1 MATCVLGIGD
11 RHNDNVMV
19 QKSGNMFHIDFGH
32 FLGNFKEKF
41 GIKRERARFVL
52 TPDFA
57 YVMGGEKKEKGEGF
71 KQFED
76 VCVKAFLILREHAVL
91 FINLFS
97 LMLYA
102 GIPELRR
109 PEDIAYLKDQFLL
122 HLSAE
127 DAGKTFRSWIYES
140 LYCKT
145 TQINNAIHIMAH

>member
-1 MATCVLGIGD
+1 
-11 RHNDNVMV
+11 
-19 QKSGNMFHIDFGH
+19 
-32 FLGNFKEKF
+32 
-41 GIKRERARFVL
+41 
-52 TPDFA
+52 
-57 YVMGGEKKEKGEGF
+57 
-71 KQFED
+71 
-76 VCVKAFLILREHAVL
+76 
-91 FINLFS
+91 
-97 LMLYA
+97 MLYA